1 MCTKIMSKTM
11 ISKRPRRLSSRMLI
25 LAVYTIVA
33 VVQIV
38 SADSDTSSL
47 APLIKG
53 QDTNNT
59 QSDEPAARLL
69 KEKLKADTNR
79 DLQDSAA
86 DGSSTYTINALAS
99 RLSKPG
105 QNQGRQA
112 NFKRRKNNGGNGGDK
127 NTSGRQSSGSSGGGR
142 VRQTNG
148 GVGAAR
154 NEGRKNRNSNKPQ
167 QQGTANNQ
175 NNRKPAVS
183 TVNNN
188 NAKPQG
194 NRQNKPVGIH
204 GPQKPQQ
211 QQKKNNVRNK
221 NGNNNANGTRRKKV
235 PMAARTSNLVV
246 VKNKQ
251 KQTNAGTRPPNIAQT
266 AGNARNSHAN
276 GFMTTLYGSSGGG
289 KGGGGKGN
297 MRNKNGGGGKK
308 KKMNN
313 GRKRR
318 NGGKNAWSA
327 PTWSVDEMKVWDA
340 GWGTEGIYKP
350 SSSNGW
356 GASSSASKDSWTD
369 DGWTRADW
377 IELPERE
384 ECPCVMVDNP
394 EYIAAQWSSSGQWE
408 PIWGTVEDSSSNV
421 QPAWGEPTWM
431 TQQAWGPSWSDT
443 SWAAPAWETQSAW
456 GGTWNGGPVIKASS
470 SSSYTSPWSGST
482 WWGGRKQRRLDATG
496 TKSRKRRRRRRL
508 GSKSSGGK
516 GGGGKSNDND
526 KSSGDSADTVE
537 VKQASAWSSSAW
549 ESTEK
554 IPEKIKVCTC
564 MPTVSIYSMKLVY
577 HCRVYK
583 FAHPLSIF
591 ASSILV
597 LSNISTYILSHDV
610 YAYKYANNIRANV
623 STIEAVFFVIWC
635 MHS

>member
-1 MCTKIMSKTM
+1 MCTKIMSKPTM
-11 ISKRPRRLSSRMLI
+11 ISKRPRRLSSRSMMI

-38 SADSDTSSL
+38 SADNDTSLSS
-47 APLIKG
+47 LIKG
-53 QDTNNT
+53 RDNTTNTPN
-59 QSDEPAARLL
+59 DEPAARLL
-69 KEKLKADTNR
+69 KEKMKVDTNR
-79 DLQDSAA
+79 DLQADSAA
-86 DGSSTYTINALAS
+86 TNDGTYTINTLTS
-99 RLSKPG
+99 RLSKPS
-105 QNQGRQA
+105 QNQGRQD
-112 NFKRRKNNGGNGGDK
+112 NFKRRKNNGSGNGGDNK
-127 NTSGRQSSGSSGGGR
+127 NTNDRQSSGSGGSGR
-142 VRQTNG
+142 ERQTNG

-167 QQGTANNQ
+167 QQGGSG
-175 NNRKPAVS
+175 NRKPAAS
-183 TVNNN
+183 TVS

-194 NRQNKPVGIH
+194 NRQNKPPVGIH

-211 QQKKNNVRNK
+211 QQKNNVRNK
-221 NGNNNANGTRRKKV
+221 NGNNNANGTRKKKKV
-235 PMAARTSNLVV
+235 PMVARNSNLVV

-251 KQTNAGTRPPNIAQT
+251 KQINAGKRTPNTAT

-289 KGGGGKGN
+289 KGAGGKGN
-297 MRNKNGGGGKK
+297 MRNNNGGGGKK

-313 GRKRR
+313 GRKRY
-318 NGGKNAWSA
+318 NGGKNAWST
-327 PTWSVDEMKVWDA
+327 PTWSVDEKKVWDA

-356 GASSSASKDSWTD
+356 GASSSGSTDSWSD

-394 EYIAAQWSSSGQWE
+394 EYIQAQWSSSGQWE
-408 PIWGTVEDSSSNV
+408 PIWGVAGEDSSSNV

-431 TQQAWGPSWSDT
+431 TQQAWASPSWSDT

-482 WWGGRKQRRLDATG
+482 AWWGGRKQRRLDATG

-516 GGGGKSNDND
+516 GGGKSNVND
-526 KSSGDSADTVE
+526 KSSGDSGDTAE

-564 MPTVSIYSMKLVY
+564 MPTVSI
-577 HCRVYK
+577 
-583 FAHPLSIF
+583 
-591 ASSILV
+591 
-597 LSNISTYILSHDV
+597 STV
-610 YAYKYANNIRANV
+610 
-623 STIEAVFFVIWC
+623 
-635 MHS
+635 

>member
-1 MCTKIMSKTM
+1 M
-11 ISKRPRRLSSRMLI
+11 ISKRPQRLSSRMIL
-25 LAVYTIVA
+25 LAVYTIIA
-33 VVQIV
+33 VVHLV
-38 SADSDTSSL
+38 SADNDINSSL
-47 APLIKG
+47 SSLIKG
-53 QDTNNT
+53 QDNTNNT
-59 QSDEPAARLL
+59 PNDEPAARLL
-69 KEKLKADTNR
+69 KEKMKVDTNR
-79 DLQDSAA
+79 DLQSDSAA
-86 DGSSTYTINALAS
+86 NDGTYTINALAS

-112 NFKRRKNNGGNGGDK
+112 NFKRRKNNGGDK
-127 NTSGRQSSGSSGGGR
+127 NTSNRQSSGSGGSGR
-142 VRQTNG
+142 ERQTDG

-175 NNRKPAVS
+175 KNRKPAASGVKS
-183 TVNNN
+183 
-188 NAKPQG
+188 QG

-221 NGNNNANGTRRKKV
+221 NDNNNTNGTRRKKKV
-235 PMAARTSNLVV
+235 PMAAQNSNLVV

-251 KQTNAGTRPPNIAQT
+251 KITNAGKRIPNTT

-276 GFMTTLYGSSGGG
+276 SFMTTLYGSSGGG
-289 KGGGGKGN
+289 KSGGGKGN

-308 KKMNN
+308 KNN

-318 NGGKNAWSA
+318 NGGKNAWST
-327 PTWSVDEMKVWDA
+327 PTWSVDEKKVWDA

-356 GASSSASKDSWTD
+356 GGSSGSKDSWTD

-377 IELPERE
+377 IELPKRE

-408 PIWGTVEDSSSNV
+408 PIWGTVEDSGSSSNV

-443 SWAAPAWETQSAW
+443 SWAAPAWETQSTW

-470 SSSYTSPWSGST
+470 SSSYTSPWSSSA

-496 TKSRKRRRRRRL
+496 TKSRKRRRRRL

-526 KSSGDSADTVE
+526 KSSRDSGDTVE

-549 ESTEK
+549 EATEK

-564 MPTVSIYSMKLVY
+564 MPTVSTSSKCELVY
-577 HCRVYK
+577 PC
-583 FAHPLSIF
+583 
-591 ASSILV
+591 
-597 LSNISTYILSHDV
+597 
-610 YAYKYANNIRANV
+610 
-623 STIEAVFFVIWC
+623 
-635 MHS
+635 